1 MYLGEMPFCMN
12 SFSVGVRPRYRKSA
26 RNPSRE
32 IRMVVGAKSDVP
44 LDSIAAAEIRGFG
57 FETRYATPSRI
68 MKRTTIAA

>member
-1 MYLGEMPFCMN
+1 MGEMPFCMN

-32 IRMVVGAKSDVP
+32 MRMVVGAKRDVP
-44 LDSIAAAEIRGFG
+44 FDSIAAAETCGLG
-57 FETRYATPSRI
+57 LETRYATPNRM